1 MSGLSIKEMIDAGVH
16 FGHRSKY
23 WNPKMEPYIY
33 TTHKKLHIIN
43 LEKSSEHYN
52 IAAKYIQKLISNNGK
67 LMFIGTKRAASE
79 IVKKYSDLTSMPYVN
94 NRWLGGL
101 LTNFNTIRKS
111 IAKLEDLRTKLKNQ
125 KIYNLSKKQIIDLK
139 RDIERLEKNLL
150 GVQNLTKLPDA
161 IFVIDTRYERIAIQE
176 ANKLNIPVIA
186 LVDSNNS
193 FDGVDYMIPA
203 NDDAMSSI
211 DLFLRSISEIIMESK
226 PKKSTQVSDANTD
239 QKKSIKAKKV
249 VKAPEQKK
257 LAKPQKMTPSN
268 HPLIR
273 KKKVSE
279 SLQLVKQLRE
289 ITGAGM
295 LDCKKYLEKTNNN
308 LDEAI
313 KLFRSESGKK
323 AEKKGSRIAAE
334 GIVNFYEN
342 ADSLLILELNSE
354 TDFVAK
360 DNNFVSLA
368 ESIGTELL
376 TKNESEAKTNIDEM
390 INSAIS
396 KLGENIK
403 LRRFSKIDKKNYV
416 YAYSHNNKIVSTVEL
431 EVADD
436 NLAKDI
442 CMQIVASNPLSIDE
456 SSIDETVLK
465 SEKDIYKKELDN
477 LDKKEDIKRNILEGK
492 MKKFINDNTLL
503 NQPFVKDPSTS
514 LSKIIKNNH
523 VLSFNRYEVGEGLE
537 KKSEDFAQE
546 VYNQIS

>member
-1 MSGLSIKEMIDAGVH
+1 MNGLSIKEMIDAGVH

-43 LEKSSEHYN
+43 LEKSSECFN
-52 IAAKYIQKLISNNGK
+52 EAAKYIQKLISNNGK
-67 LMFIGTKRAASE
+67 LMFIGTKRAASD

-111 IAKLEDLRTKLKNQ
+111 ISKLEDLRTKLKNQ

-193 FDGVDYMIPA
+193 YEGVDYMIPA

-211 DLFLRSISEIIMESK
+211 DLFLKSISEIILKNK
-226 PKKSTQVSDANTD
+226 PKKTSQSSETTAD

-249 VKAPEQKK
+249 LKTSEV
-257 LAKPQKMTPSN
+257 
-268 HPLIR
+268 
-273 KKKVSE
+273 KKVSKSVKGIKKKPRKRRKSKVSG
-279 SLQLVKQLRE
+279 SLELVKQLRE

-295 LDCKKYLEKTNNN
+295 LDCKKYLEQANNN
-308 LDEAI
+308 LDEAV

-342 ADSLLILELNSE
+342 SDCLLILELNSE

-360 DNNFVSLA
+360 DENFISLA
-368 ESIGTELL
+368 KSIANELL
-376 TKNESEAKTNIDEM
+376 SKEESEAQQAIAEM
-390 INSAIS
+390 INASIS

-403 LRRFSKIDKKNYV
+403 LRRYSKIDKTNNV
-416 YAYSHNNKIVSTVEL
+416 FAYSHNNKIVSMVEL
-431 EVADD
+431 KSSDEI
-436 NLAKDI
+436 LAKDI
-442 CMQIVASNPLSIDE
+442 CMQIVASNPLAIDE
-456 SSIDETVLK
+456 SSLDKNILK
-465 SEKDIYKKELDN
+465 SEKDIYKQELDK

-492 MKKFINDNTLL
+492 MKKFINENTLL

-514 LSKIIKNNH
+514 LSKIIKGNE
-523 VLSFNRYEVGEGLE
+523 VLSYNRYEVGEGLE